1 MKLEILESLRKEIGD
16 QKVLTSDEVLD
27 ARRFDYSVPAHLK
40 DWRGEELARPGV
52 VVRPESTAEV
62 QSIMRIA
69 TATKTPVVPYGLG
82 SGVCGGILADPSVI
96 LVDLSNMNRIREIDE
111 TNLLASF
118 DAGKQGLEA
127 EEAVAAH
134 GLTIGHWP
142 QSIAVSTVG
151 GWVATRASGQF
162 STAYGNIEDIIY
174 SIEAVLPN
182 GDIVQLGKAPRAAAG
197 PDLRHLLMGAEGTMG
212 LITGVTFALR
222 RQAEKR
228 AYSTYY
234 TPSLSAG
241 FEAQRA
247 IVQSDWLPPVM
258 RQYDA
263 TETSRNF
270 RDYVAETANDRG
282 LLLMIHEGPTARV
295 EAELEAV
302 DAIAR
307 SFGLEAAPKEIGPHW
322 MENRNHVPTWQQLF
336 EGGLIA
342 DTIEISAPWTRIEAI
357 YDEAVASLRELDA
370 VVGASAHSSHV
381 YRTGINLYF
390 TFVAKHEDSADMEG
404 TYLDCWRRVMEAT
417 ARNGGGVAHHHGA
430 GRLRKRY
437 LIHDLGENGVA
448 LLREIKNAID
458 PLGLLNPGNLIPDA

>member
-1 MKLEILESLRKEIGD
+1 MKAELLESLSKAIGED
-16 QKVLTSDEVLD
+16 KVSTDDEALD
-27 ARRFDYSVPAHLK
+27 ARRFDYSVRAHLK
-40 DWRGEELARPGV
+40 DWRGEELARPGA

-62 QSIMRIA
+62 QSIMRLA
-69 TATKTPVVPYGLG
+69 SETGTPVVPYGLG
-82 SGVCGGILADPSVI
+82 SGVCGGILPDPSVI
-96 LVDLSNMNRIREIDE
+96 LVDLGNMNRIREIDE
-111 TNLLASF
+111 VNLLASF

-127 EEAVAAH
+127 EEAVAEL

-151 GWVATRASGQF
+151 GWVSTRASGQF

-182 GDIVQLGKAPRAAAG
+182 GEVVQLGKAPRAAAG
-197 PDLRHLLMGAEGTMG
+197 PDMRHLLMGAEGTMG
-212 LITGVTFALR
+212 IITGVTFALR

-234 TPSLSAG
+234 TPSLAAG

-263 TETSRNF
+263 AETGRNF
-270 RDYVAETANDRG
+270 GKFTTDTANDRG
-282 LLLMIHEGPTARV
+282 VLLMVHEGPAGRV
-295 EAELEAV
+295 AAELEAV
-302 DAIAR
+302 DEIVQKL
-307 SFGLEAAPKEIGPHW
+307 GLEAAPDEIGPHW
-322 MENRNHVPTWQQLF
+322 MANRNHVPTWKQLF
-336 EGGLIA
+336 EGKLIV
-342 DTIEISAPWTRIEAI
+342 DTIEISAPWTRIEDI
-357 YDEAVASLRELDA
+357 YDDAVASLRELEA

-390 TFVAKHEDSADMEG
+390 TFVARHEDSADMEA

-430 GRLRKRY
+430 GRLRKSY
-437 LIHDLGENGVA
+437 IVHDLGENGVS
-448 LLREIKNAID
+448 LLRDIKNTLD
-458 PLGLLNPGNLIPDA
+458 PQGLMNPGNLIPNA

>member
-1 MKLEILESLRKEIGD
+1 MKPEILEALRKEIGD
-16 QKVLTSDEVLD
+16 HKVFTSDEVLD

-40 DWRGEELARPGV
+40 DWRGEALARPGV

-62 QSIMRIA
+62 QSIMRVA
-69 TATKTPVVPYGLG
+69 SKTNTPVVPYGLG
-82 SGVCGGILADPSVI
+82 SGVCGGILSDPSVI
-96 LVDLSNMNRIREIDE
+96 LIDLSQMNRIREIDE

-127 EEAVAAH
+127 EEAVAEH

-151 GWVATRASGQF
+151 GWVSTRASGQF

-174 SIEAVLPN
+174 SIEAVLPG
-182 GDIVQLGKAPRAAAG
+182 GDVVQLGKAPRAAAG
-197 PDLRHLLMGAEGTMG
+197 PDMRHLLMGAEGTMG
-212 LITGVTFALR
+212 IITGVTFALR

-234 TPSLSAG
+234 TPSLSSG

-263 TETSRNF
+263 AETGRNF
-270 RDYVAETANDRG
+270 RDFIAETASDRG
-282 LLLMIHEGPTARV
+282 LLLMIHEGPAERV
-295 EAELEAV
+295 KAELEAV
-302 DAIAR
+302 EAIAKK
-307 SFGLEAAPKEIGPHW
+307 FGLTAAPNEIGPHW

-342 DTIEISAPWTRIEAI
+342 DTIEISAPWTKIEAI

-390 TFVAKHEDSADMEG
+390 TFVARHEDSADMEG

-430 GRLRKRY
+430 GRLRKPY
-437 LIHDLGENGVA
+437 LVHDLGENGVS
-448 LLREIKNAID
+448 LLRDIKNAID
-458 PLGLLNPGNLIPDA
+458 PQGLLNPGNLIPDA